1 MEVNAAL
8 NARPLQGDRL
18 ERAVH
23 GALAAQ
29 PDLPHPGDGETRAR
43 WRALATHAADDLAL
57 VKVLEAHHDA
67 RAILHD
73 LNGPAVAA
81 WAVWAA
87 EPPNAV
93 VRCVDGVLDGTK
105 AWCSGG
111 GLVSHALLTVQSA
124 DGTRALA
131 AVDMQHLG
139 ITIDDSAWQ
148 AVGMGAVRSG
158 EVRFDRV
165 PAAWVSEPGAYLA
178 RAGFWHGGAGIAAR
192 WIASTDA
199 DSLVPHD
206 WLAGQL
212 RRGCDAFCGIVTV
225 EDWLDYDA
233 ATIAAFVG
241 PAPPADGHRHIHGAN
256 FGISADAYRR
266 CGGFAPLAC
275 SEDVAI
281 VRALE
286 AIDARIDWSATP
298 RVVTSARRDARARG
312 GFGDYLKALEDLV
325 HGRKPMAGHVLPV
338 LA

>member
-18 ERAVH
+18 DRAVH

-67 RAILHD
+67 RAILRD
-73 LNGPAVAA
+73 LDGPAIAA
-81 WAVWAA
+81 RAVWAVWAA
-87 EPPNAV
+87 EPPSAV
-93 VRCVDGVLDGTK
+93 VCCVDGVLDGTK

-111 GLVSHALLTVQSA
+111 GLVSHALLTVQLA

-131 AVDMQHLG
+131 AVDMQHPG

-178 RAGFWHGGAGIAAR
+178 RAGFWHGGAGIAAC
-192 WIASTDA
+192 WHGGAIAIADA
-199 DSLVPHD
+199 
-206 WLAGQL
+206 L
-212 RRGCDAFCGIVTV
+212 RRSARVRTDPHAAAHLGAIDVALSANAALLRVLADRIDATPQEPHIADVQRV
-225 EDWLDYDA
+225 RA
-233 ATIAAFVG
+233 AVDSACTQVIERVG
-241 PAPPADGHRHIHGAN
+241 RALGA
-256 FGISADAYRR
+256 
-266 CGGFAPLAC
+266 APLCLDAMHAQRC
-275 SEDVAI
+275 ADLAVFIRQSHAERDLQAI
-281 VRALE
+281 GEGLHA
-286 AIDARIDWSATP
+286 APD
-298 RVVTSARRDARARG
+298 
-312 GFGDYLKALEDLV
+312 
-325 HGRKPMAGHVLPV
+325 HGWWP
-338 LA
+338 

>member
-1 MEVNAAL
+1 MIAVIVPAHNEERLLGACMHRLRVAASHAAL
-8 NARPLQGDRL
+8 AGEEVEVVIALDRCSDASEPIARAAGVHTVRVDAGNVGVA
-18 ERAVH
+18 RATATTH
-23 GALAAQ
+23 ALA
-29 PDLPHPGDGETRAR
+29 
-43 WRALATHAADDLAL
+43 
-57 VKVLEAHHDA
+57 
-67 RAILHD
+67 
-73 LNGPAVAA
+73 
-81 WAVWAA
+81 
-87 EPPNAV
+87 
-93 VRCVDGVLDGTK
+93 
-105 AWCSGG
+105 
-111 GLVSHALLTVQSA
+111 
-124 DGTRALA
+124 
-131 AVDMQHLG
+131 LG
-139 ITIDDSAWQ
+139 
-148 AVGMGAVRSG
+148 
-158 EVRFDRV
+158 
-165 PAAWVSEPGAYLA
+165 
-178 RAGFWHGGAGIAAR
+178 AR

-233 ATIAAFVG
+233 ATIAAFAG

-298 RVVTSARRDARARG
+298 RVITSARRDARACG